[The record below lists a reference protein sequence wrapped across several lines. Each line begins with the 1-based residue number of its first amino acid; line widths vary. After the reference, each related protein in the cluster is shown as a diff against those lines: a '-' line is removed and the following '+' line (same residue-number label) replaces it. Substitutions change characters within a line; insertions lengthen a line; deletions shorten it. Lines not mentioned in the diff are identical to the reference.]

1 MVEVRVSYRIQRV
14 GLVDTTGELL
24 CNFALSIYDAQFPN
38 ASGFPPQARESQYV
52 YTVELM
58 RRWVAQRTGQS

>member
-24 CNFALSIYDAQFPN
+24 CNFALSIYDALP
-38 ASGFPPQARESQYV
+38 
-52 YTVELM
+52 
-58 RRWVAQRTGQS
+58 VALQDQLGEPDEGWRSVQDNHK